1 VLVTHDPEEAL
12 FMADRIALMRAGRIV
27 QVGEPTDL
35 YFHPADAFVA
45 EFFGEVN
52 RIPSQ
57 VTGQFVPSPFGP
69 LPARGLADGTRV
81 TCLIR
86 SEALRLH
93 TQPING
99 QESPNAVVEAARL
112 LGRSSLIHL
121 HTHPST
127 GQRLHLHARAMG
139 VNLLRPGTEVWID
152 VDPRLV
158 FLFPEG
164 DATV

>member
-1 VLVTHDPEEAL
+1 
-12 FMADRIALMRAGRIV
+12 
-27 QVGEPTDL
+27 
-35 YFHPADAFVA
+35 
-45 EFFGEVN
+45 
-52 RIPSQ
+52 
-57 VTGQFVPSPFGP
+57 
-69 LPARGLADGTRV
+69 
-81 TCLIR
+81 
-86 SEALRLH
+86 LRLH

-127 GQRLHLHARAMG
+127 GQKVHLHARAMG

-158 FLFPEG
+158 FVFPE
-164 DATV
+164 D